1 MADGEYSFSLTTFSP
16 TGKLVQIEYA
26 LNRVSSSSPA
36 LGIRAKNGVII
47 ATEKKSPNEL
57 IEENSIYKIQQIS
70 EHIGIV
76 YAGMPGDF
84 RVLLKRARKEAIR
97 YSLQYGNEILVKEL
111 VKEIASIVQEFTQ
124 TGGVRPFGL
133 SLLICGIDAYGY
145 HLYQID
151 PSGCYFNWLATCI
164 GKDYQNNISFL
175 EKRYSTDIEVED
187 AIHTAILTLKESYEG
202 VMNEKSIE
210 IGVACN
216 DKPFKILTP
225 NEIKDYLIEIE

>member
-57 IEENSIYKIQQIS
+57 IEENSIFKIQQIS

-97 YSLQYGNEILVKEL
+97 YSLQYGSEILVKEL
-111 VKEIASIVQEFTQ
+111 VKIIASIVQEFTQ

-133 SLLICGIDAYGY
+133 SLLICGVDVYGY

-151 PSGCYFNWLATCI
+151 PSGCYFNWMATCV
-164 GKDYQNNISFL
+164 GKDYQNNMSFL
-175 EKRYSTDIEVED
+175 EKRYNKDIEIED

-202 VMNEKSIE
+202 VLNEKNIE
-210 IGVACN
+210 IGVAYDN
-216 DKPFKILTP
+216 KPFKILTQ

>member
-84 RVLLKRARKEAIR
+84 RVLLKRARKEAVK

-133 SLLICGIDAYGY
+133 SLLICGVDAYGY

-151 PSGCYFNWLATCI
+151 PSGCYFNWKATCI

-175 EKRYSTDIEVED
+175 EKRYNNDIEIED

-202 VMNEKSIE
+202 IMNEKNIE

-216 DKPFKILTP
+216 NKPFKILTP

>member
-57 IEENSIYKIQQIS
+57 IEENSIFKIQQIS

-97 YSLQYGNEILVKEL
+97 YSLQYGSEILVKEL
-111 VKEIASIVQEFTQ
+111 VKIIASIVQEFTQ
-124 TGGVRPFGL
+124 TG
-133 SLLICGIDAYGY
+133 
-145 HLYQID
+145 
-151 PSGCYFNWLATCI
+151 
-164 GKDYQNNISFL
+164 KDYQNNMSFL
-175 EKRYSTDIEVED
+175 EKRYNKDIEIED

-202 VMNEKSIE
+202 VLNEKNIE
-210 IGVACN
+210 IGVAYDN
-216 DKPFKILTP
+216 KPFKILTQ